1 MLDGEYRPGDTVGG
15 MSAPPGT
22 VRQAAVLVG
31 LQGAI
36 GVIAALVYLIR
47 GLAGADRHVVNGYGN
62 AAWFGLIGGVVLAAG
77 WALWTGRRWGR
88 GIGVYAQML
97 LLPVSWYA
105 GVGSHQWGYAVP
117 VALVSAAVLVLLFSP
132 ATLDWLGRRTPKS

>member
-1 MLDGEYRPGDTVGG
+1 MTFP
-15 MSAPPGT
+15 PPGT

-31 LQGAI
+31 LQGAV
-36 GVIAALVYLIR
+36 GLIAAAVFLIR
-47 GLAGADRHVVNGYGN
+47 GLAGADRHIVNGYGT
-62 AAWFGLIGGVVLAAG
+62 AAWFALFGGVLLLAG

-88 GIGVYAQML
+88 GIGIYAQML

-117 VALVSAAVLVLLFSP
+117 VALVSVAALVLLFSP
-132 ATLDWLGRRTPKS
+132 ATIQWMTGGVESAREQSSGPDTR